1 MKNCILLIVMFFVS
15 YPTWAIYQVT
25 PTELG
30 QIGIDMKNNA
40 ACFYL
45 KNHTYINYLTVS
57 SHNNMYE
64 FHWNFA
70 THDFKKMGERQENC
84 IAAHTLSSN
93 MPYRVDIQNHDGK
106 KYVDNFCIQKKD
118 EQLFISETIV
128 NQSNGMNIGCSD
140 KTFVIQAESEL
151 SNYESK
157 PKHNNIQ
164 QKNSYLERL
173 WHWLFN

>member
-1 MKNCILLIVMFFVS
+1 MKNCSLLMVMFFVS

-30 QIGIDMKNNA
+30 QIGIGIKNNA

-45 KNHTYINYLTVS
+45 NNQTYIHYLTVS
-57 SHNNMYE
+57 SRNNMYE

-70 THDFKKMGERQENC
+70 THDFKKIGEKQENC
-84 IAAHTLSSN
+84 IVAHTLSSN

-118 EQLFISETIV
+118 EQLFISEATV
-128 NQSNGMNIGCSD
+128 NQENGMSMGCSD
-140 KTFVIQAESEL
+140 DAFTIKFESEL
-151 SNYESK
+151 AQHDTKSK
-157 PKHNNIQ
+157 QRNTLG
-164 QKNSYLERL
+164 YLEKL
-173 WHWLFN
+173 WRWLFD